1 MKNLIVILMLCASAC
16 LWLVFPPDFSTPPVK
31 VLLPDAQAPVQ
42 AAPSVSNLPV
52 TPPAVVPVQ
61 VFEQVF
67 EPVHAMSYRYR
78 HAIEVAAIR
87 AFGLDA
93 PVALLAAQIRA
104 ESAYT
109 ATARSSAGAQ
119 GMAQFMPNTARSM
132 ARLYPELRPANPRDP
147 SWAFR
152 AQALHMRDLVA
163 LYPSAASTC
172 DRYAFALSAYNG
184 GPRALERER
193 ALASTSTLWFGAGA
207 VEAQRSRTRANWN
220 ENRTYVRRIL
230 IQWEPDYSAAGWRG
244 GLGCGV

>member
-1 MKNLIVILMLCASAC
+1 MKNLTVVFALVATAL
-16 LWLVFPPDFSTPPVK
+16 LWLVFPPDFSAPPVK
-31 VLLPDAQAPVQ
+31 VLLPDAHAPVQ
-42 AAPSVSNLPV
+42 VLPSVSSVPV
-52 TPPAVVPVQ
+52 TLPALVPVQ
-61 VFEQVF
+61 VFA
-67 EPVHAMSYRYR
+67 PVPAASYRYR

-109 ATARSSAGAQ
+109 ATAYSSAGAQ
-119 GMAQFMPNTARSM
+119 GMAQFMPKTALAM

-147 SWAFR
+147 GWAFR

-163 LYPSAASTC
+163 AYPAATTVC

-184 GPRALERER
+184 GPRALDRER
-193 ALASTSTLWFGAGA
+193 ALASTATLWFGASA
-207 VEAQRSRTRANWN
+207 VEPQRSRTRANWH

-230 IQWEPDYSAAGWRG
+230 IDWEPDYSAAGWRG
-244 GLGCGV
+244 GLGCSV

>member
-1 MKNLIVILMLCASAC
+1 MKNALMLLMLCASAC
-16 LWLVFPPDFSTPPVK
+16 LWLVFPPDFSTQPVK

-42 AAPSVSNLPV
+42 AVPSVSTLPV
-52 TPPAVVPVQ
+52 TVPKWVPVQ
-61 VFEQVF
+61 VFE
-67 EPVHAMSYRYR
+67 PVPMMSYRYR

-104 ESAYT
+104 ESAYA

-119 GMAQFMPNTARSM
+119 GMAQFMPRTALAM

-147 SWAFR
+147 GWAFR

-163 LYPSAASTC
+163 SYPAAATTC

-184 GPRALERER
+184 GPRALDRER
-193 ALASTSTLWFGAGA
+193 ALATTSTLWFGADA
-207 VEAQRSRTRANWN
+207 VEPQRSRTRANWR

-230 IQWEPDYSAAGWRG
+230 IDWEPDYSAAGWRG
-244 GLGCGV
+244 GLGCSV

>member
-1 MKNLIVILMLCASAC
+1 MKNFIVLFALVATAL

-31 VLLPDAQAPVQ
+31 VLLPDAQALVQ
-42 AAPSVSNLPV
+42 VVPSVSTLPV
-52 TPPAVVPVQ
+52 TLPELVPVQ
-61 VFEQVF
+61 VFE
-67 EPVHAMSYRYR
+67 PVPAMSYRYR

-104 ESAYT
+104 ESAYS
-109 ATARSSAGAQ
+109 ATAYSTAGAQ

-163 LYPSAASTC
+163 SYPSADTLC

-184 GPRALERER
+184 GPKALDRER
-193 ALASTSTLWFGAGA
+193 ALATATTVWFGAGG
-207 VEAQRSRTRANWN
+207 VEPQRSRTRANWN

-230 IQWEPDYSAAGWRG
+230 IDWEPDYSAAGWRG
-244 GLGCGV
+244 GLGCSV

>member
-1 MKNLIVILMLCASAC
+1 MRPLIVVLMLCASAL
-16 LWLVFPPDFSTPPVK
+16 LWWVFPPDFSMRPVK
-31 VLLPDAQAPVQ
+31 ILLPDAQAPAQVV
-42 AAPSVSNLPV
+42 PSVSTLPV
-52 TPPAVVPVQ
+52 TLPEWVPVQ
-61 VFEQVF
+61 VFD
-67 EPVHAMSYRYR
+67 PVPAMSYRYR
-78 HAIEVAAIR
+78 RAIELAAIR

-104 ESAYT
+104 ESAY
-109 ATARSSAGAQ
+109 AETARSAAGAQ
-119 GMAQFMPNTARSM
+119 GMAQFMPRTALSM

-147 SWAFR
+147 GWAIR

-163 LYPSAASTC
+163 AYPAAATTC

-184 GPRALERER
+184 GPRALDRER
-193 ALASTSTLWFGAGA
+193 ALASASTLWFGQGA

-220 ENRTYVRRIL
+220 ENRRYVRRIL